1 MDIDVAIQAGLGK
14 FFAAKFR
21 AAVLYAIHDR
31 TTDRSAL
38 EESIKFYRTA
48 RAAWAA
54 LAEKAKAP
62 YVSDVTVGE
71 LPWLRGHWLDRLPAI
86 DADIAILEQRL
97 PSTTPTDDPKTKSAI
112 AEATGRPQR
121 PQAATIHR
129 APTTFRRKQPL
140 SLELTV
146 SPQVSVRLYYRHVNQ
161 AERWQSATMD
171 RKGAAYVAT
180 IPAGYTDT
188 PYPLQYYFELK
199 QSADR
204 AWLHPG
210 FPPDLA
216 GQPYYVIHAITG

>member
-21 AAVLYAIHDR
+21 AGVLYAIHDR
-31 TTDRSAL
+31 TADRAAL
-38 EESIKFYRTA
+38 EESIKFYRAA

-54 LAEKAKAP
+54 LAEKAKGA

-97 PSTTPTDDPKTKSAI
+97 PSTTPNDNPKIKAAI
-112 AEATGRPQR
+112 AEASGRPRR
-121 PQAATIHR
+121 PQSATIHR

-146 SPQVSVRLYYRHVNQ
+146 RPQTQAQLHYRHVNQ
-161 AERWQSATMD
+161 AERWQSTPMD
-171 RKGAAYVAT
+171 RKGAAYVAM
-180 IPAGYTDT
+180 IPAEYTDT
-188 PYPLQYYFELK
+188 KYPLQYYFELK
-199 QSADR
+199 TSPDR

-216 GQPYYVIHAITG
+216 GQPYYVVHPGN